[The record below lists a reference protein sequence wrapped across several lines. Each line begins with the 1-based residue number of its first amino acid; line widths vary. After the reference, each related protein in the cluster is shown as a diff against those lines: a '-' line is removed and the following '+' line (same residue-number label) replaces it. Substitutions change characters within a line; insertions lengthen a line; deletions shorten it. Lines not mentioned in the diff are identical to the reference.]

1 MSAEKIKLGVVGAG
15 RHGRDMGRA
24 ARESG
29 RFDLVVC
36 CDLVPELAYTGKGLG
51 RLRAQR
57 YQHGED
63 ARIRRID
70 AVLVATSHDALAQ
83 TASEAARAGKHVY
96 VEKPL
101 ALTAEQAAGVVVT
114 ASECGVNLMVGY
126 CLRYLPSR
134 VEMKQQIDSG
144 AVGEM
149 VGITSGKAGSR
160 YLTGPLA
167 DPNRGGGALL
177 FVGSHQIDQLLWLTG
192 EMPETVAGMVTYVPE
207 NGTDDTSWFT
217 LEFPGGL
224 VAQAFCGQNSGA
236 VIDYVDVMG
245 THGRVRSDYPT
256 NEIWIQSQ
264 TKAGYEDRTYIVKT
278 SPILPE
284 NWPTPMSNIYVEEI
298 AEFADSITE
307 AASAGDSWRSRRR
320 RSARHRRN
328 KAILRPRRGKDRAMT
343 RSGLPRREP
352 PAKTVIPRESGNP

>member
-1 MSAEKIKLGVVGAG
+1 MNDQEIKLGVVGAG

-36 CDLVPELAYTGKGLG
+36 CDVVPELALQAKDWVGYGHSVTSMEKMLEFD
-51 RLRAQR
+51 L
-57 YQHGED
+57 
-63 ARIRRID
+63 D
-70 AVLVATSHDALAQ
+70 AVLVATSHDALAE
-83 TASEAARAGKHVY
+83 TASQAARAGNHVY

-101 ALTAEQAAGVVVT
+101 ALTAEQAAGVVAAT
-114 ASECGVNLMVGY
+114 SESGVNLMVGY

-134 VEMKQQIDSG
+134 VEMKRQIDSG

-192 EMPETVAGMVTYVPE
+192 EMPETVAGKVTYVPE

-217 LEFPGGL
+217 LEFPSGL
-224 VAQAFCGQNSGA
+224 VAQAFCSQNSGA

-245 THGRVRSDYPT
+245 THGKIRADYPT
-256 NEIWIQSQ
+256 NEVWIQSQ
-264 TKAGYEDRTYIVKT
+264 VNAAYRDRTYIVKAP
-278 SPILPE
+278 PIMPE

-298 AEFADSITE
+298 VEFADSIAEGRAPDIPGE
-307 AASAGDSWRSRRR
+307 AAVDVLRVIDAIKRS
-320 RSARHRRN
+320 SDLEGE
-328 KAILRPRRGKDRAMT
+328 KIEL
-343 RSGLPRREP
+343 
-352 PAKTVIPRESGNP
+352 

>member
-1 MSAEKIKLGVVGAG
+1 
-15 RHGRDMGRA
+15 
-24 ARESG
+24 
-29 RFDLVVC
+29 
-36 CDLVPELAYTGKGLG
+36 
-51 RLRAQR
+51 
-57 YQHGED
+57 
-63 ARIRRID
+63 
-70 AVLVATSHDALAQ
+70 
-83 TASEAARAGKHVY
+83 
-96 VEKPL
+96 
-101 ALTAEQAAGVVVT
+101 
-114 ASECGVNLMVGY
+114 MVGY

-134 VEMKQQIDSG
+134 VEMKRQIDSG

-192 EMPETVAGMVTYVPE
+192 EMPETVAGTVTYVPE

-256 NEIWIQSQ
+256 NEVWIQSQ

-284 NWPTPMSNIYVEEI
+284 NWPTPMSNMYVEEI

-307 AASAGDSWRSRRR
+307 RR
-320 RSARHRRN
+320 
-328 KAILRPRRGKDRAMT
+328 
-343 RSGLPRREP
+343 P
-352 PAKTVIPRESGNP
+352 PAIPGEAAVDVLRVIDAIKRSSDLDGEKIEL